1 MRAVKNRLTLN
12 IRSGAKH
19 QWSLSSLKPP
29 LVNICNVNNSIGLQK
44 AVSGHIRLMS
54 NADVSYNESLV
65 NGQILRPLFYPKV
78 DIKASNLD

>member
-1 MRAVKNRLTLN
+1 MVAGVACVSGPNQVIRGVCRLQA
-12 IRSGAKH
+12 G
-19 QWSLSSLKPP
+19 
-29 LVNICNVNNSIGLQK
+29 
-44 AVSGHIRLMS
+44 SGHIRLMS